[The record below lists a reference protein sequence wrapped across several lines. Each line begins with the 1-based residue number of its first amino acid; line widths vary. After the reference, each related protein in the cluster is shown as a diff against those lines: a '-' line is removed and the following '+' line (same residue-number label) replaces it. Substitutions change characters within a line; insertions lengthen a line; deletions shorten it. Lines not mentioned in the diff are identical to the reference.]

1 MRIIRFDSVGGAS
14 GDMLLGALIGLGADA
29 AELNRR
35 LETLIPGEFKI
46 TAGPFESF
54 GINGIQ
60 AGVELHEHDHHH
72 HHHGDDD
79 GHHGHHHHHHGRS
92 FREIRELIQSSAL
105 PEKTRR
111 LSLAVFTRLA
121 QAEAKIHGKAVDD
134 VHFHEVGAVDSIV
147 DIVGCC
153 LALELLGVD
162 AVSVSSLP
170 TGSGLVRCAHG
181 IYPVPAPATAE
192 LLTGLK
198 SRPCEDEPFE
208 MVTPTGAALLAVWP
222 KAEITAGAV
231 VTGTANSFGKHPY
244 KTRPNL
250 LRALLYE
257 ETGAE
262 SENADEVILLETNI
276 DDSTPE
282 VTGHLCGLLAAT
294 PGVADAWTTPIMMKK
309 QRPAVMLSILV
320 KPVAKETVL
329 ELIFRESSTFGV
341 REYPVVRHCLERRF
355 EEVETPYGKI
365 KVKVGLFRG
374 REVSRSPEYED
385 CRRAA
390 EAAGVP
396 LKTVYQ
402 SCILN

>member
-1 MRIIRFDSVGGAS
+1 
-14 GDMLLGALIGLGADA
+14 
-29 AELNRR
+29 
-35 LETLIPGEFKI
+35 
-46 TAGPFESF
+46 
-54 GINGIQ
+54 
-60 AGVELHEHDHHH
+60 
-72 HHHGDDD
+72 
-79 GHHGHHHHHHGRS
+79 
-92 FREIRELIQSSAL
+92 
-105 PEKTRR
+105 
-111 LSLAVFTRLA
+111 
-121 QAEAKIHGKAVDD
+121 
-134 VHFHEVGAVDSIV
+134 
-147 DIVGCC
+147 
-153 LALELLGVD
+153 
-162 AVSVSSLP
+162 
-170 TGSGLVRCAHG
+170 
-181 IYPVPAPATAE
+181 
-192 LLTGLK
+192 
-198 SRPCEDEPFE
+198 
-208 MVTPTGAALLAVWP
+208 
-222 KAEITAGAV
+222 
-231 VTGTANSFGKHPY
+231 
-244 KTRPNL
+244 
-250 LRALLYE
+250 
-257 ETGAE
+257 
-262 SENADEVILLETNI
+262 
-276 DDSTPE
+276 